1 MWKHHQGGVPHPPLA
16 QNQPEAKQRFPHTHR
31 VSTLQTRNVMAYPGT
46 FGSSSTANSGTGNAG
61 AANAGMSRHNTNGYQ
76 TTIADHG
83 NYYSRPALPHQVK
96 NFSRMAQ
103 SSTPPGHMPPD
114 PGMYGGTPWATAAN
128 AKPQWGAMGRGTA
141 NMGTG
146 AVPYS
151 SMGAGGVP
159 YSGMRVGDMP
169 RSQRIQTMR
178 MMKMQA
184 AKHQLAQRARR
195 EDEEYKKVVS
205 NLLLSHDS
213 Y

>member
-1 MWKHHQGGVPHPPLA
+1 
-16 QNQPEAKQRFPHTHR
+16 
-31 VSTLQTRNVMAYPGT
+31 
-46 FGSSSTANSGTGNAG
+46 
-61 AANAGMSRHNTNGYQ
+61 
-76 TTIADHG
+76 
-83 NYYSRPALPHQVK
+83 
-96 NFSRMAQ
+96 
-103 SSTPPGHMPPD
+103 
-114 PGMYGGTPWATAAN
+114 
-128 AKPQWGAMGRGTA
+128 
-141 NMGTG
+141 MGTG